1 MDLRHSFPGTTELAH
16 PTAGGAHPEVRSCT
30 DSATRADHP
39 ARTGRP
45 LLARLHPRAV
55 LVKVLAMP
63 DIRKRLENLVADPMS
78 TTPQES
84 AAYIEREKKE

>member
-1 MDLRHSFPGTTELAH
+1 
-16 PTAGGAHPEVRSCT
+16 
-30 DSATRADHP
+30 
-39 ARTGRP
+39 
-45 LLARLHPRAV
+45 V